1 MNTKELNNRVDP
13 LELQRRKLEIERR
26 PGERVVPIV
35 TLKAVGEDVLAGETI
50 YEEIILG
57 YQTVSIVKR
66 KETDTRPDDSINPY
80 YDRGDNYGW

>member
-1 MNTKELNNRVDP
+1 MNTNELDNRMDP
-13 LELQRRKLEIERR
+13 LELQRHKLEIERR
-26 PGERVVPIV
+26 PGERVLPIV

-66 KETDTRPDDSINPY
+66 EAPSATHEDGINPY